1 MAVAVA
7 VGSAAFGRFARGVEA
22 LKQLVL
28 TDIAGPQLTVQA
40 NSSTGAVL
48 ARVYLQ
54 QETAAMPAVNQSWCA
69 VLVVISGQNAP
80 AQFSAAL
87 PASLPGYVTTAFTM
101 LPFNSYSVPLQN
113 ASGGGRVLEDFMA
126 PNSVNLCKP
135 CIIHVSVSTP
145 AVWLTWPALLSL
157 RPSLRGAAQ
166 Q

>member
-87 PASLPGYVTTAFTM
+87 PPSLPGYVTTAYTM

-135 CIIHVSVSTP
+135 CIIHVSDT
-145 AVWLTWPALLSL
+145 AQTL
-157 RPSLRGAAQ
+157 PSG
-166 Q
+166 